1 MEIRYV
7 LHFDN
12 QSENE
17 IAINTPALTALF
29 FLQFDTILLTFV
41 FSVLSQVS
49 ILLAIE
55 LIWNLCE
62 VLFIDAA
69 PGQSDLCD

>member
-1 MEIRYV
+1 MHLKVIVV
-7 LHFDN
+7 LY
-12 QSENE
+12 
-17 IAINTPALTALF
+17 
-29 FLQFDTILLTFV
+29 FV
-41 FSVLSQVS
+41 FIEMIPILASCLKSQVS

-69 PGQSDLCD
+69 PGKNLTLCLHLNSPFMFGICFIMLL

>member
-1 MEIRYV
+1 MFIYERSLLWV
-7 LHFDN
+7 VC
-12 QSENE
+12 
-17 IAINTPALTALF
+17 
-29 FLQFDTILLTFV
+29 FDTVLTPTSV
-41 FSVLSQVS
+41 FEPQVS

-69 PGQSDLCD
+69 PG

>member
-1 MEIRYV
+1 M
-7 LHFDN
+7 N
-12 QSENE
+12 
-17 IAINTPALTALF
+17 AINVNCRWELLFLGHFFDYFLLTSV
-29 FLQFDTILLTFV
+29 TILN
-41 FSVLSQVS
+41 SQVS

-69 PGQSDLCD
+69 PG

>member
-1 MEIRYV
+1 MVVTSDMILTSAAV
-7 LHFDN
+7 L
-12 QSENE
+12 E
-17 IAINTPALTALF
+17 
-29 FLQFDTILLTFV
+29 
-41 FSVLSQVS
+41 SQVS

-69 PGQSDLCD
+69 PGKSWTLSLEINFPFVFVIYVQ

>member
-1 MEIRYV
+1 MGGKGTEN
-7 LHFDN
+7 FDCCVIFLT
-12 QSENE
+12 SVCF
-17 IAINTPALTALF
+17 ALT
-29 FLQFDTILLTFV
+29 
-41 FSVLSQVS
+41 QVS

-69 PGQSDLCD
+69 PG

>member
-1 MEIRYV
+1 MVLWQYSNMQLYGINYDNNNIYRYRNLLLDYFVSVDMV
-7 LHFDN
+7 LT
-12 QSENE
+12 S
-17 IAINTPALTALF
+17 A
-29 FLQFDTILLTFV
+29 
-41 FSVLSQVS
+41 SVLVWQVS

-69 PGQSDLCD
+69 PG